1 MLFSSCSTLKES
13 RSMSADK
20 VLTSGM
26 STYMLWLVSSV
37 SPSCHLTSLKLIP
50 ALIVV
55 LYVYMYL
62 DCVKGMLTLNSLRS
76 LVSTLT
82 VVVVTDWVA
91 SSPIFSKPISV
102 IFSSET

>member
-62 DCVKGMLTLNSLRS
+62 GQRYAYIKQLKVFGFNPY
-76 LVSTLT
+76 
-82 VVVVTDWVA
+82 
-91 SSPIFSKPISV
+91 SSGCY
-102 IFSSET
+102 